1 MAVDNIARGMA
12 AKALENQGGGGSSL
26 PIVNTA
32 TVGQTIRVA
41 SVDDAGKPTEWEAV
55 EFPAGGGGWE
65 VITDVEMSEDGDSAV
80 TMLISVDDKGNK
92 FAYREIMVTIF
103 GTIIDGLQKTNTN
116 YVKALPYPNDNGTG
130 YLPYEGLLTNKLGAG
145 GSNVS
150 FKMHYRLFRNAAI
163 VDYTPLSSNP
173 TMFNGGLIR
182 GDYLIRSI
190 RLMCNYTDANG
201 NKKDVYV
208 PYAAGGRITIY
219 GRN

>member
-12 AKALENQGGGGSSL
+12 ASALKNQGGGGSSL

-32 TVGQTIRVA
+32 SVGQTIRVSA
-41 SVDDAGKPTEWEAV
+41 VDETGMPTEWEAV
-55 EFPAGGGGWE
+55 EFPAGGGWE
-65 VITDVEMSEDGDSAV
+65 VITDIEMSEDGDSAA

-103 GTIIDGLQKTNTN
+103 GTIIDGLQKTAVN
-116 YVKALPYPNDNGTG
+116 YVKAQPYPNDDGTG

-163 VDYTPLSSNP
+163 TDYTPLSSNSM
-173 TMFNGGLIR
+173 MFKGDLIR

-190 RLMCNYTDANG
+190 KLMCNYTDANG
-201 NKKDVYV
+201 NKKDAYV